1 MWLEGVLATRQ
12 DIVPTPGEIAR
23 RLGATSASHEL
34 DRAALAALYEQFQH
48 EPTVQMKRQL
58 WARLLRSALGTQF
71 RDDDALFI
79 EHTLLVNSADVIAHC
94 ILGVDVTGLQPATL
108 LLGRTFEQAHIAGV
122 VEADFFDW
130 VLEVPGGESFVRTL
144 TRRLAR
150 FDWSRVDHDVLKV
163 LYESVIGTE
172 TRKSLGEYYTP
183 DWLAQQV
190 VAETVTDPL
199 HQRVLDP
206 SCGSGTFLFHAA
218 RRYLQAAETAGIP
231 LAAALHG
238 LTDHVAGIDLHPVAA
253 SLARVTYLL
262 AIGRDRLTSPQRGPI
277 WVPVYLGDSVQ
288 WQQRLDLFDQGY
300 LIIRTHSDGQLFQSE
315 LRFAEHLLH
324 DSRRFDQLVNELA
337 DLAAKPRQP
346 GTVPSLKGL
355 FNRLAIATDDQGEI
369 TANFQLLCQLV
380 DEGRNHIWSYYVRNL
395 AWPMWLSLAE
405 NRVDVLVGNPPWLAY
420 RHMPAEMQD
429 SFKELS
435 TERGL
440 WQGGEV
446 TTHQDLSGLFIA
458 RAVEQYLRPDGRF
471 GFVVPNAVLDRPYF
485 AGFRSG
491 RYHTS
496 TEHVDVAFTGSWDLR
511 RLRPHIFPRG
521 SGIVFGRRTAS
532 GTAAALP
539 AQTLRWSGRLPA

>member
-1 MWLEGVLATRQ
+1 
-12 DIVPTPGEIAR
+12 
-23 RLGATSASHEL
+23 
-34 DRAALAALYEQFQH
+34 
-48 EPTVQMKRQL
+48 MKRQL